1 MSDIASKVLIGDSR
15 SIARLITLAEN
26 NDQVATDAM
35 KSIHPKTGG
44 AHVIGITGVM
54 GSGKSTLIYELTRE
68 YRKKG
73 LKVGIIAIDPTSP
86 FSGGALL
93 GDRIRMTELATDD
106 GVFIRSMGTR
116 GMLGGLTSAVYDV
129 VEILD
134 ASGKD
139 IILVETVGVGQAE
152 VDVIKIADTTL
163 VVLVPGLG
171 DAIQTIKAG
180 IMEIAD
186 IYVVNKADRSGVEQ
200 TVAEIESLIDITC
213 SEKDRKIPVVTTVAV
228 HNRGV
233 HEILEKII
241 EFHKRNE
248 DYTPKSFQLGKE
260 IEEKLTKFL
269 RKFQD
274 IFPNHKYPQ
283 RFAALKLL
291 ESDEFM
297 MESLHLHN
305 EDKKDITLGTRGRSN
320 NPSISALRSI
330 IKSV

>member
-1 MSDIASKVLIGDSR
+1 MNDIAANVLKGDPR
-15 SIARLITLAEN
+15 FIARLITLAEN
-26 NDQVATDAM
+26 NDPIAANAM
-35 KSIHPKTGG
+35 KTIHPKTGN

-93 GDRIRMTELATDD
+93 GDRIRMMELATDD

-139 IILVETVGVGQAE
+139 VVIVETVGVGQAE
-152 VDVIKIADTTL
+152 VDVVKIADTTL

-200 TVAEIESLIDITC
+200 AVAEIESLIDISC
-213 SEKDRKIPVVTTVAV
+213 SEKERKTPVLTTIAKENKGIFELV
-228 HNRGV
+228 
-233 HEILEKII
+233 
-241 EFHKRNE
+241 
-248 DYTPKSFQLGKE
+248 KE
-260 IEEKLTKFL
+260 IEDHKKFL
-269 RKFQD
+269 KKTKMFDIQRRKRYEAELVEIIRKRLMNF
-274 IFPNHKYPQ
+274 IFDESTFKGKVEDLIDQISKKKVDPHT
-283 RFAALKLL
+283 AAEEILGKILK
-291 ESDEFM
+291 
-297 MESLHLHN
+297 
-305 EDKKDITLGTRGRSN
+305 
-320 NPSISALRSI
+320 
-330 IKSV
+330 

>member
-1 MSDIASKVLIGDSR
+1 MNDIASKVLKGDAR

-26 NDQVATDAM
+26 SSPEAASVM
-35 KSIHPKTGG
+35 KDIHPHTGN

-54 GSGKSTLIYELTRE
+54 GCGKSTLICELTRE
-68 YRKKG
+68 YRKQG
-73 LKVGIIAIDPTSP
+73 LDVGIIAIDPTSP

-93 GDRIRMTELATDD
+93 GDRVRMMELATDD

-139 IILVETVGVGQAE
+139 IVMVETVGVGQAE

-180 IMEIAD
+180 VMEIAD

-200 TVAEIESLIDITC
+200 TLAEVESLVEIACTN
-213 SEKDRKIPVVTTVAV
+213 KDRKTPVLTTISKENKGIVELIDEINKHREYLKKSKMFEAQRRKRYEAELV
-228 HNRGV
+228 EIIRKRLMNFIFDESTFKGKIETLIDQISKKELDPHSAAD
-233 HEILEKII
+233 EILGKI
-241 EFHKRNE
+241 
-248 DYTPKSFQLGKE
+248 
-260 IEEKLTKFL
+260 
-269 RKFQD
+269 
-274 IFPNHKYPQ
+274 
-283 RFAALKLL
+283 LK
-291 ESDEFM
+291 
-297 MESLHLHN
+297 
-305 EDKKDITLGTRGRSN
+305 
-320 NPSISALRSI
+320 
-330 IKSV
+330 

>member
-1 MSDIASKVLIGDSR
+1 MSDIVSKVLNGDSR
-15 SIARLITLAEN
+15 SVARLITLAEN
-26 NDQVATDAM
+26 NDPVATSAM
-35 KSIHPKTGG
+35 KKIHPNTGK

-54 GSGKSTLIYELTRE
+54 GSGKSTLICELTRE

-93 GDRIRMTELATDD
+93 GDRVRMMELATDD

-139 IILVETVGVGQAE
+139 VVLVETVGVGQAE

-171 DAIQTIKAG
+171 DSIQTIKAG

-186 IYVVNKADRSGVEQ
+186 IYVVNKADRSGVEK
-200 TVAEIESLIDITC
+200 TVAEIESLIDIAC
-213 SEKDRKIPVVTTVAV
+213 ADKDRKTPVLTTVAKDKKGIV
-228 HNRGV
+228 ELVNEIETHEKYLKKTKMFDVQRRKRYEAELVEIIRKRLMNFIFDESTFKGKV
-233 HEILEKII
+233 ESLIDKIGKKQVDPYTAAEEILGKI
-241 EFHKRNE
+241 
-248 DYTPKSFQLGKE
+248 
-260 IEEKLTKFL
+260 
-269 RKFQD
+269 
-274 IFPNHKYPQ
+274 
-283 RFAALKLL
+283 LK
-291 ESDEFM
+291 
-297 MESLHLHN
+297 
-305 EDKKDITLGTRGRSN
+305 
-320 NPSISALRSI
+320 
-330 IKSV
+330 